1 MTGSWR
7 RALARLTNRVVA
19 AILRSRWHRMFSGSL
34 ALLTV
39 THRTGRPMTFPV
51 MYAADGA
58 TVVVYVGNASRKTW
72 WRSIGRGGDPV
83 RIRLAGREL
92 TGMATVHAG
101 RRDPTG
107 TAAILQAWLRRF
119 PGAASRLGAGRIR
132 RGRATPRQIA
142 ALAADAVLVR
152 IQLADVPPATPA
164 LTISRWT
171 AACVAGELIGIG
183 TAAAVLTNLSSP
195 IWAWLG
201 AIGAGTVEGFALGG
215 LQWLAL
221 RRKLAALPAR
231 RWVGAT
237 VALAVTG
244 WAAGMLPST
253 LAGEDTGGSAG
264 TAPAAWL
271 LALLAVAGGLAGG
284 AAVGAVQAWAMRGYA
299 TGRRG
304 WVAVNAAG
312 WALALCWIFLF
323 AALPAADWPW
333 WTIAGSGLLAGAASG
348 ITVGVVTGMWLPRL
362 RPAAPAGDGSQVG
375 NARRSGAR
383 GRA

>member
-1 MTGSWR
+1 
-7 RALARLTNRVVA
+7 
-19 AILRSRWHRMFSGSL
+19 
-34 ALLTV
+34 
-39 THRTGRPMTFPV
+39 MTFPIR
-51 MYAADGA
+51 YAADGA
-58 TVVVYVGNASRKTW
+58 AVIVYVGRAARRTW

-92 TGMATVHAG
+92 TGVATVHTG

-107 TAAILQAWLRRF
+107 TAAVLQAWLRRF

-132 RGRATPRQIA
+132 RGRPTPRQIA
-142 ALAADAVLVR
+142 TLAADAVLVR
-152 IQLADVPPATPA
+152 IQLAEVPPAPPA
-164 LTISRWT
+164 LTISKWT
-171 AACVAGELIGIG
+171 AACVAGEMIGIG
-183 TAAAVLTNLSSP
+183 TAAAVVTTLDNP

-201 AIGAGTVEGFALGG
+201 AIGAGAVEGLALGG
-215 LQWLAL
+215 FQWLAL

-231 RWVGAT
+231 RWIGAT

-253 LAGEDTGGSAG
+253 LAGQDTGGSTGAP
-264 TAPAAWL
+264 PAAWL
-271 LALLAVAGGLAGG
+271 LALLAVAGGLGAG

-333 WTIAGSGLLAGAASG
+333 WTTAGSGLLAGAASG
-348 ITVGVVTGMWLPRL
+348 ITVGVITGTWLHRL
-362 RPAAPAGDGSQVG
+362 RPTAPAGVEPQVPV
-375 NARRSGAR
+375 
-383 GRA
+383 GRAAGS

>member
-1 MTGSWR
+1 MTRAWR
-7 RALARLTNRVVA
+7 GTPARWANRVVA
-19 AILRSRWHRMFSGSL
+19 AILRSRWHRVLSGSL

-51 MYAADGA
+51 MYATDGA
-58 TVVVYVGNASRKTW
+58 AVVVYVGRAARKNW

-83 RIRLAGREL
+83 RIRLAGRDL
-92 TGMATVHAG
+92 PGVATVHAG

-107 TAAILQAWLRRF
+107 TAVILQAWLRRF
-119 PGAASRLGAGRIR
+119 PGVASRLGAGRIR
-132 RGRATPRQIA
+132 RGGPTPRQIA

-152 IQLADVPPATPA
+152 IQLTEVPAAPPA
-164 LTISRWT
+164 LTIGRWT
-171 AACVAGELIGIG
+171 AACVTGEVIGIG
-183 TAAAVLTNLSSP
+183 TAAAVVTTLDSP
-195 IWAWLG
+195 IWTWLG
-201 AIGAGTVEGFALGG
+201 AIAAGAVEGFALGG

-221 RRKLAALPAR
+221 RRKLTALPAR
-231 RWVGAT
+231 RWIGAT

-253 LAGEDTGGSAG
+253 LAGENTGGSAG
-264 TAPAAWL
+264 GAPAAWL
-271 LALLAVAGGLAGG
+271 IALLAVAGGLGAG

-304 WVAVNAAG
+304 WVAVNAVG
-312 WALALCWIFLF
+312 WTLALCWIFLF

-333 WTIAGSGLLAGAASG
+333 WTVAGSGLLAGAASG

-362 RPAAPAGDGSQVG
+362 RPAAPDGVGSQVPV
-375 NARRSGAR
+375 
-383 GRA
+383 GRAVGP